1 MVNIKVNIYLDNSSK
16 SEFDLLTKSAWN
28 ILLDSWYQ
36 FGDVLAI
43 IEQVKLQ
50 FRRRHPVES
59 HLCVAEAKWV
69 IEMVVSLFNIPV
81 KVH

>member
-1 MVNIKVNIYLDNSSK
+1 MNLISLQKAHEIFSSIRDI
-16 SEFDLLTKSAWN
+16 S
-28 ILLDSWYQ
+28 
-36 FGDVLAI
+36 GDVLAI

-81 KVH
+81 KVR